1 MRVKVCLERKRGEF
15 QPSYGSRRATAGDLH
30 LTYRTTENRRVAVLQ
45 LLGADCVF
53 PNLYD
58 PKLTDMS
65 GNVMRFI
72 GYEPAD
78 HAWHMQEWV
87 CELC

>member
-1 MRVKVCLERKRGEF
+1 MRVKVSLERKRGEF
-15 QPSYGSRRATAGDLH
+15 QPSYGGRRATAGDLH
-30 LTYRTTENRRVAVLQ
+30 LTYRTAENRRVAVLQ

-58 PKLTDMS
+58 PKLIDMS

>member
-1 MRVKVCLERKRGEF
+1 MRAKVRLQRERGQF
-15 QPSYGSRRATAGDLH
+15 VATYASRHTIGDLF
-30 LTYRTTENRRVAVLQ
+30 LSYRTHENRRISVLQ
-45 LLGADCVF
+45 LLGGDCAF

-58 PKLTDMS
+58 PKLVELS
-65 GNVMRFI
+65 GPTLRFI

-87 CELC
+87 CEVL